1 MDDPDRICVIAD
13 YVKDITKY
21 IVLESFNNVN

>member
-1 MDDPDRICVIAD
+1 MDDPDRIRVIAD